1 MATEVCTEECCRE
14 HFEPEYISVEIT
26 LRGKMGKDRRP
37 WNGAV
42 SYMHTNENLT
52 VKHQREIAN
61 KIAKILGVKS
71 YDAV

>member
-26 LRGKMGKDRRP
+26 LRGKMGKDHP

-42 SYMHTNENLT
+42 SYMHTDKNLT

-61 KIAKILGVKS
+61 KVAKLLGVKPHH
-71 YDAV
+71 AV